1 MLRSNKLFKRGK
13 KNFPVI
19 SFKNYTIRCY
29 LTLCHVVKIKCG
41 FSDVK
46 KHSCFFFQNDILPF
60 FVISRMILFIGNHFY
75 GLQNGK
81 TFFSRKKILKL
92 FWENFVVKK
101 KLTHISERAFSELE
115 IESESVGAVW
125 DFRRLSGTF
134 EAVLGPIVDRVGER
148 VGPVDRAVRW
158 THCRL
163 AHEPFRS

>member
-1 MLRSNKLFKRGK
+1 MLRSNKLFKRWK
-13 KNFPVI
+13 KI
-19 SFKNYTIRCY
+19 SPLFLSKLHNQMLPNSLSCSKDKMR
-29 LTLCHVVKIKCG
+29 
-41 FSDVK
+41 FFWRK

-60 FVISRMILFIGNHFY
+60 FVISRMILLFIGNHFY